1 MIPERITTLATYVV
15 ELASAGKTSFRREDA
30 MDALVVN
37 LNLSTRS
44 LASSGEPRQIR
55 HPFERLRLL
64 LVVQLNEVQ
73 NRPHE
78 ILDGIEMP
86 RR

>member
-1 MIPERITTLATYVV
+1 
-15 ELASAGKTSFRREDA
+15 
-30 MDALVVN
+30 VVN
-37 LNLSTRS
+37 LNLSTPS
-44 LASSGEPRQIR
+44 LASSGEPRRIR

-73 NRPHE
+73 NRPHD
-78 ILDGIEMP
+78 IFDGIEMP